1 MYPIIYNDSGNQLA
15 VLNNIIKESSKIKKG
30 LNSEFIFEFNAY
42 EKVLKSEYFDPANI
56 ILVGG
61 QKFDIKYIQQQHQD
75 YEVIYNIQCEHVNY
89 RLADGISNTLA
100 KYSFIGTP
108 TQIMDDILIGTE
120 FISGVVDFTDQIT
133 LTINKEIT
141 RRGIIYE
148 LANVLGGE
156 IDFSDDGFTINIRNT
171 IGSNNGF
178 VVKFGKNLKGV
189 SKIVDSRG
197 ELKTSYTVDVLELK
211 NSNDYIAKGYGS
223 LEIIELGDT
232 VRIIDEV
239 IGLDINN
246 KIVYVEYDPVFRM
259 NTSLEI
265 ANKVELLSDSIK
277 KIDNEKLTIEGVYNG
292 VQIGPNEGFVALRSD
307 NKAKTIFN
315 ATEGISVYSDV
326 GAGLVRN
333 FYVDTNGKIKAKAI
347 DIDGT
352 GTFSGQLSVTNGDT
366 SININPTGATPFE
379 ILYNSASKF
388 KIDTSGNV
396 SLDGK
401 ITSANLL
408 LDNGTNNGSINIKVG
423 TNNYIVTRTHLWEDT
438 PGVFERGY
446 TIGKGTTVGSVSANL
461 DRFDVFAD
469 KTNLWGNLDVGGD
482 LVVMSDLKD
491 YSNNLYAKENWVN
504 DNFYSKDNH
513 YVWIQNTYGDNAAY
527 IGINTTYDSKP
538 GLILLYNGV
547 VDDSEPRIQ
556 MYVDST
562 NDKGVLDIRTGDY
575 ISNLLSSN
583 SGGGYLYLYKIS
595 STTPLAYLGPNSGEN
610 NTGYLALYSTSGVS
624 QVDVYVNDGYGG
636 VVGLVDTTGAGKV
649 YIKALTTG
657 GEITIYNSG
666 SSAGTLWFDGSNLR
680 LTIGSTNY
688 TITKT

>member
-1 MYPIIYNDSGNQLA
+1 LYPIIYNDSGNQLA

-56 ILVGG
+56 ILVDD

-108 TQIMDDILIGTE
+108 TQIMDDVLIGTE

-141 RRGIIYE
+141 RRGVIYE
-148 LANVLGGE
+148 LANALGGE
-156 IDFSDDGFTINIRNT
+156 IDFSDNGFTINIRNT
-171 IGSNNGF
+171 IGANNGF
-178 VVKFGKNLKGV
+178 VVRFGKNLKGV

-232 VRIIDEV
+232 VRIIDEI
-239 IGLDINN
+239 IGLDVTN

-259 NTSLEI
+259 NTTLEI
-265 ANKVELLSDSIK
+265 ATKVELLSDSIK

-292 VQIGPNEGFVALRSD
+292 VQIGPNEGFVATRSD

-326 GAGLVRN
+326 GSGLVRN
-333 FYVDTNGKIKAKAI
+333 FYVDTNGNLIMRGNITVLGGSVPGTYITNDSISTNKIAANAI
-347 DIDGT
+347 TSDKI
-352 GTFSGQLSVTNGDT
+352 SVSELSA
-366 SININPTGATPFE
+366 I
-379 ILYNSASKF
+379 
-388 KIDTSGNV
+388 
-396 SLDGK
+396 
-401 ITSANLL
+401 SANLGTISAGRINAVNIYGANINIEDDVTIGQKLVL
-408 LDNGTNNGSINIKVG
+408 LDPNNEVSSTFASFKVLG
-423 TNNYIVTRTHLWEDT
+423 QSGLLNTLIISGDVSVNNNTGGIIS
-438 PGVFERGY
+438 Y
-446 TIGKGTTVGSVSANL
+446 TEL
-461 DRFDVFAD
+461 DRIDAFVSKMF
-469 KTNLWGNLDVGGD
+469 
-482 LVVMSDLKD
+482 
-491 YSNNLYAKENWVN
+491 LYGSLITTE
-504 DNFYSKDNH
+504 
-513 YVWIQNTYGDNAAY
+513 
-527 IGINTTYDSKP
+527 GINTTDLVTSRGIYGGGYVYCKTENDDNSVVI
-538 GLILLYNGV
+538 GLNSSYNYEAGMVLLYNGIE
-547 VDDSEPRIQ
+547 DNSEPRIQ
-556 MYVDST
+556 MYVDAT

-575 ISNLLSSN
+575 VSNLLSSN
-583 SGGGYLYLYKIS
+583 SGGGYLYLYKLS

-610 NTGYLALYSTSGVS
+610 NTGYLALYNTNGTS

-636 VVGLVDTTGAGKV
+636 VVGLSDNSGTGKV
-649 YIKALTTG
+649 YIKGLSTG
-657 GEITIYNSG
+657 GEITMYNSG